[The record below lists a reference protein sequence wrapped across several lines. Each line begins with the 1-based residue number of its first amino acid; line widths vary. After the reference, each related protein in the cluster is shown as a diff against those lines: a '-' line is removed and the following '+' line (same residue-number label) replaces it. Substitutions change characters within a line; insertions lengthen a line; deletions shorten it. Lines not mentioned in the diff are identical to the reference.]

1 MFYLPPCVIV
11 NNWHDSGYAI
21 SLWIL
26 QGNLSVSSTCSG
38 AGYILGSL
46 PKTWYLFSVVADNS
60 CMPAWSFLRK
70 NPVSE
75 RLLFRTYYDFI
86 YYLLNTHSRS
96 RTRELFGSYY
106 SLISSTSPSWIY
118 NVYRLLL
125 SSTSHRIASQD
136 SVVVDSGCII
146 VWW

>member
-1 MFYLPPCVIV
+1 MTVAMLYF
-11 NNWHDSGYAI
+11 
-21 SLWIL
+21 SLDPSREPL
-26 QGNLSVSSTCSG
+26 SSTCSG

-46 PKTWYLFSVVADNS
+46 PKTWYLFSVVADSS

-70 NPVSE
+70 NSVSE

-86 YYLLNTHSRS
+86 YYLLNSRS

-118 NVYRLLL
+118 NVYRLMLL

-136 SVVVDSGCII
+136 SFVVDSGCII